1 MLFKNKLIGII
12 TDIEYNSKRLDT
24 IQTHIHLFGFK
35 DELIKMV
42 KETDPNIAIGFSKAV
57 IIPSNQ
63 EFNDLSNDILN

>member
-1 MLFKNKLIGII
+1 MLFKDKLIGII
-12 TDIEYNSKRLDT
+12 TDNEYNSRTFGTL
-24 IQTHIHLFGFK
+24 QTHIHLFGFK
-35 DELIKMV
+35 HELIKMV